1 MHQLHVTASAYKK
14 THFAMKIQTDS
25 NFGSVI
31 GHVLVCSATDTKDI
45 DTLADYPESPVGIY
59 FISVKGQIS
68 LFSPV

>member
-1 MHQLHVTASAYKK
+1 
-14 THFAMKIQTDS
+14 MKIQTDL

-31 GHVLVCSATDTKDI
+31 AGHVLVCSATDTKDI

>member
-1 MHQLHVTASAYKK
+1 
-14 THFAMKIQTDS
+14 MKIQTDL

-31 GHVLVCSATDTKDI
+31 GHVLVCSATDTMDI
-45 DTLADYPESPVGIY
+45 HVDTLADYPESPVGIY

>member
-1 MHQLHVTASAYKK
+1 
-14 THFAMKIQTDS
+14 MKIQTDL